1 VECNVVAEDQASGTE
16 EAGET
21 GASAAADPSSTKPR
35 RVRAKPKTSARAL
48 ARAEALSAAGGVDAF
63 AELVQLR
70 RAFEQLT
77 QGLQAMLQTQLA
89 HAEQLRALLAAAT
102 APTGPEA
109 GLMRAL
115 EYISNQIAEQGGRF
129 ADLESALNRLPE
141 TVAAAVGAQ
150 MAAGLAAVR

>member
-1 VECNVVAEDQASGTE
+1 VQRVAEDQASNTD
-16 EAGET
+16 EAAV
-21 GASAAADPSSTKPR
+21 GASPAADPPPAKPR
-35 RVRAKPKTSARAL
+35 RPRAKPKTSARAL

-70 RAFEQLT
+70 KAFEQLA

-89 HAEQLRALLAAAT
+89 HSEQLRALLAAAT